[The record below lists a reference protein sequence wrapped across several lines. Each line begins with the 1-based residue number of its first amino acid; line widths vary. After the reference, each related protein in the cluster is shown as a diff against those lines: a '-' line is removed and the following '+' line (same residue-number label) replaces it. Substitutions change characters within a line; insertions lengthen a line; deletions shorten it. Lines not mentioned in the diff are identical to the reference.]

1 MWPTNTSA
9 GPAPDQLAATAHPWS
24 AEPISDAVSPLA
36 AGHRRHTRRL
46 VLAVVAAVVVLVGG
60 GVALLVSTGPGAT
73 VNTGSAARALF
84 RSTMVAAARQRSFH
98 YVSSY
103 TSGGTT
109 QTTIGDAEPSSGRQV
124 ITIGSHKF
132 TVLLIGTACYF
143 QGDARELQDQ
153 LGLSAAV
160 ASAHAGQWIS
170 LASQDAP
177 YPSVSV
183 AVTAGSAL
191 ASNISFR
198 PEREVGT
205 SRVDRSQAIG
215 ITGAMTN
222 ETVNGAIQ
230 TAKGTAALYTSA
242 ARPHLP
248 VRYTQHGTVNGQEG
262 KFSMTFGAW
271 GEMVRLQAPS
281 SSIPYSSLAAGTF
294 TPSPQTPSVLT

>member
-1 MWPTNTSA
+1 MWPA
-9 GPAPDQLAATAHPWS
+9 GAPGDAVPDQATSAHPW
-24 AEPISDAVSPLA
+24 AAGPVGDAVLRPA
-36 AGHRRHTRRL
+36 DGQRRHTRRL
-46 VLAVVAAVVVLVGG
+46 VVVVAAAVIVLVGG
-60 GVALLVSTGPGAT
+60 GVALLVTTGPGAT
-73 VNTGSAARALF
+73 VNTAAAARSLF

-103 TSGGTT
+103 TSGGTS
-109 QTTIGDAEPSSGRQV
+109 QTTIGDAGPSSGRQV
-124 ITIGSHKF
+124 ITIGTHKF
-132 TVLLIGTACYF
+132 TVLLIGSACYF

-170 LASQDAP
+170 LTPQDQP

-191 ASNISFR
+191 ASNIAFR

-205 SRVDRSQAIG
+205 SKVEGTQAIG

-230 TAKGTAALYTSA
+230 TAKGTATLFTSA

-248 VRYTQHGTVNGQEG
+248 VRYTQHGTVNGQAG

-271 GEMVRLQAPS
+271 GEMVSLQAPS
-281 SSIPYSSLAAGTF
+281 SSVPYATLAAGTF